1 MSAVETNF
9 TVDLKGQIITKYL
22 DFLEGQS
29 SGYLVVTVQRLFPN
43 NTYGFVQQLDIDN
56 QSFGIQISPANNLA
70 TLRIVP
76 LGGLIFSIPALANV
90 ARINL
95 IDIVEGKT
103 LAVFDLPEPIE
114 YPEGG
119 SFIVD
124 QIDLTLQ
131 DE

>member
-1 MSAVETNF
+1 MSAIETNF
-9 TVDLKGQIITKYL
+9 TVDLKGEIITKYL
-22 DFLEGQS
+22 DFLEGEP
-29 SGYLVVTVQRLFPN
+29 SGYLVVSVQRLFPD
-43 NTYGFVQQLDIDN
+43 NTYGFIQQLDIDN
-56 QSFGIQISPANNLA
+56 QSFGSLISPANNLA

-76 LGGLIFSIPALANV
+76 LGGLIFSIPATANV

-95 IDIVEGKT
+95 INIVDGKT

-124 QIDLTLQ
+124 EIGLTLQ